1 MRQQRDF
8 RTDAPGELRRQL
20 QELEAD
26 VRMLARALP
35 FATMA
40 PLLVLA
46 TEARTE
52 GFRLGPGGALGIV
65 GTVKRIQL
73 ETPQA
78 RDAGRFAVVFARGAA
93 TVDIYAPAGSAVNT
107 GAAFAWAPAAAAAL
121 LLFCDGLAYWTVG
134 G

>member
-1 MRQQRDF
+1 
-8 RTDAPGELRRQL
+8 
-20 QELEAD
+20 
-26 VRMLARALP
+26 MLARALP